1 MSSYIHYGLCLFVY
15 LFICLSVRGLE
26 VTVFD
31 IWIYFFGSGLL
42 GWIPPDVF
50 FVFLIC
56 QFLGLL
62 GPFFGLFRVFSSLSL
77 VILLYGL
84 QVAMIDLQ
92 TWSLTQ
98 RVFMT
103 PLRGVFNDFWKFA
116 FLPLLGA
123 LLFSKRALKA
133 KRHKCGHRDIISWY
147 SGSMWQRNV
156 GKQYYVWKFL
166 ILMS

>member
-1 MSSYIHYGLCLFVY
+1 MSVCLCVCSQATGHSFWPRNLIFWHNTPWDMRKKAI
-15 LFICLSVRGLE
+15 FCFSK
-26 VTVFD
+26 F
-31 IWIYFFGSGLL
+31 W
-42 GWIPPDVF
+42 
-50 FVFLIC
+50 FLA
-56 QFLGLL
+56 LW
-62 GPFFGLFRVFSSLSL
+62 GPFFGHFRVFSSLSF
-77 VILLYGL
+77 VNLLYVL
-84 QVAMIDLQ
+84 QVTPIDLQ
-92 TWSLTQ
+92 TWSLAQ

-103 PLRGVFNDFWKFA
+103 PLRGIFNDFWKFA